1 MQKESVKLQNMRA
14 RTGKT
19 GLSSMKL
26 VWLIQ
31 ITGWSA
37 DQRNLKMSAEWFLF
51 PDSSRKDRSDSAGR
65 VLKHNYEQEAVAI
78 LAPSVETCIN
88 CNKTLVA
95 QNQICSVTV
104 FSRNYVK
111 SAMKFSSCCKDCK
124 LKGNAKNGYKF
135 YEEQHVYVEATDNV
149 FLDRSL
155 CLFQISLA

>member
-51 PDSSRKDRSDSAGR
+51 PDSSRKDRSDSASR

-78 LAPSVETCIN
+78 LAPSVENCIN
-88 CNKTLVA
+88 CNKVLLA

-111 SAMKFSSCCKDCK
+111 SAMKFLPVARIVSS
-124 LKGNAKNGYKF
+124 KGTPKMVTSFMRNSMCMLRQLIMF
-135 YEEQHVYVEATDNV
+135 P
-149 FLDRSL
+149 
-155 CLFQISLA
+155 

>member
-51 PDSSRKDRSDSAGR
+51 PDSSRKDRSDSASR
-65 VLKHNYEQEAVAI
+65 VLKHNYQQEAVAI
-78 LAPSVETCIN
+78 LAPSVENCIN
-88 CNKTLVA
+88 CNKALVV

-104 FSRNYVK
+104 FQEIMWNPQWSFLPVARIVSSKGTPKMVTSFMRN
-111 SAMKFSSCCKDCK
+111 SMCMLRQLIMFP
-124 LKGNAKNGYKF
+124 
-135 YEEQHVYVEATDNV
+135 
-149 FLDRSL
+149 
-155 CLFQISLA
+155 